1 MVVLASPIA
10 SLREDG
16 SQNHKS
22 KTVLLKFHHRSVRG
36 KENVWT
42 MKVLLRFG
50 LASQFGNL
58 VQKNEVGN
66 RPAHSTYRTT

>member
-22 KTVLLKFHHRSVRG
+22 KTVLLKFHHRSV
-36 KENVWT
+36 
-42 MKVLLRFG
+42 VLLRFG